1 MAQGMRAWSV
11 RRPGPP
17 REGSVVVGSRAVP
30 VPADDEILVR
40 VDVCGLCRTD
50 LHLVE
55 GDLVPKHPGVV
66 PGHQAVGRVVES
78 GRSATRFDRG
88 DRVGIAW
95 LRWTCGQCSWCR
107 RGAEN
112 LCPESRYT
120 GWDEDGGF
128 AEYAVVPAAYAYPLP
143 AALDDEHAAP
153 LLCAGI
159 IGYRALR
166 RAELPPGGRLGILGF
181 GSSAHITAQVALAQG
196 AEIHVMTRGENA
208 QELARDLGATW
219 VGGPRDR
226 PPVPLDSAIVFA
238 PAGELVPVALQAL
251 GPGGTVALAGI
262 HMTTIPAL
270 DYDRDLF
277 QERSVRS
284 VTANTRADGEEL
296 LALAARIPLTVQ
308 VTTYDFEAV
317 DFALDD
323 LRTGRVAGSV
333 VITGFHD

>member
-1 MAQGMRAWSV
+1 MRAWAVERTGAPAAGSLV
-11 RRPGPP
+11 PGD
-17 REGSVVVGSRAVP
+17 RP
-30 VPADDEILVR
+30 VPTPDDDEVLVR

-55 GDLVPKHPGVV
+55 GDLAPRRPGVV
-66 PGHQAVGRVVES
+66 PGHQVVGRVVER
-78 GRSATRFDRG
+78 GRSAGRFDHG

-95 LRWTCGQCSWCR
+95 LRRTCGECHWCR

-120 GWDEDGGF
+120 GWDDDGGF
-128 AEYAVVPAAYAYPLP
+128 AEHAVVPAAYSYRLP
-143 AALDDEHAAP
+143 ETIEDVQAAP

-166 RAELPPGGRLGILGF
+166 RAELPVGGRLGILGF
-181 GSSAHITAQVALAQG
+181 GSSAHITAQIALAQG
-196 AEIHVMTRGENA
+196 AEVHVMTRGEGARN
-208 QELARDLGATW
+208 LARQLGAAW

-238 PAGELVPVALQAL
+238 PAGDLVPVALQAL
-251 GPGGTVALAGI
+251 GRGGTVALAGI
-262 HMTTIPAL
+262 HMSTIPAL

-296 LALAARIPLTVQ
+296 LALASRIALDVHT
-308 VTTYDFEAV
+308 TTYDFGEV
-317 DFALDD
+317 DRALDD
-323 LRTGRVAGSV
+323 LAQGRVAGSV
-333 VITGFHD
+333 VVTGFHA